1 MDISVAIIGCGVWGK
16 NIARNVSQLG
26 ILSAVCDTNEQRA
39 SEFSKLFSCPALS
52 FEQILDDNAI
62 TGVIIVT
69 NASSHEKLACDVLK
83 SGKHV
88 YVEKPL
94 ALSVSSALS
103 IKHHAI
109 ETQKQV
115 MVGHLLQYH
124 PAYIELKNLVN
135 DGFIGKLQHIQ
146 ANRLA
151 MGRILK
157 SESALF
163 DLCPHDISLILG
175 LVKQMPLS
183 IKCQSAS
190 HVTHSGG
197 DIIYSILEF
206 ADDITAMMHT
216 SWYSPFK
223 EHRLVVTGN
232 LGSIVFDDGK
242 PIQEKLTLY
251 RDRVIDEGE
260 TIKIERNKPIF
271 LPVSSDEPL
280 KNEISAFIQ
289 VCKSGEPALTDIE
302 EALRVQQILS
312 EMNLQ
317 INGEIL

>member
-1 MDISVAIIGCGVWGK
+1 MTKGGIKSKEIVDIQGVS
-16 NIARNVSQLG
+16 RNLEH
-26 ILSAVCDTNEQRA
+26 LSE
-39 SEFSKLFSCPALS
+39 
-52 FEQILDDNAI
+52 
-62 TGVIIVT
+62 
-69 NASSHEKLACDVLK
+69 H
-83 SGKHV
+83 
-88 YVEKPL
+88 
-94 ALSVSSALS
+94 
-103 IKHHAI
+103 
-109 ETQKQV
+109 
-115 MVGHLLQYH
+115 
-124 PAYIELKNLVN
+124 
-135 DGFIGKLQHIQ
+135 
-146 ANRLA
+146 
-151 MGRILK
+151 ILK
-157 SESALF
+157 IIDSQ
-163 DLCPHDISLILG
+163 ISRQ
-175 LVKQMPLS
+175 KR
-183 IKCQSAS
+183 
-190 HVTHSGG
+190 
-197 DIIYSILEF
+197 LEF

-271 LPVSSDEPL
+271 MPVSSDEPL

-317 INGEIL
+317 INGGKL

>member
-1 MDISVAIIGCGVWGK
+1 MPKSRRLPEWLKV
-16 NIARNVSQLG
+16 
-26 ILSAVCDTNEQRA
+26 RA
-39 SEFSKLFSCPALS
+39 PGGP
-52 FEQILDDNAI
+52 N
-62 TGVIIVT
+62 
-69 NASSHEKLACDVLK
+69 
-83 SGKHV
+83 
-88 YVEKPL
+88 
-94 ALSVSSALS
+94 
-103 IKHHAI
+103 
-109 ETQKQV
+109 
-115 MVGHLLQYH
+115 
-124 PAYIELKNLVN
+124 YIELKNLVN

-183 IKCQSAS
+183 VKCQSAS

-206 ADDITAMMHT
+206 ADDITAKMHT

-271 LPVSSDEPL
+271 MPVSSDEPL
-280 KNEISAFIQ
+280 KNKISAFIH
-289 VCKSGEPALTDIE
+289 
-302 EALRVQQILS
+302 
-312 EMNLQ
+312 
-317 INGEIL
+317 